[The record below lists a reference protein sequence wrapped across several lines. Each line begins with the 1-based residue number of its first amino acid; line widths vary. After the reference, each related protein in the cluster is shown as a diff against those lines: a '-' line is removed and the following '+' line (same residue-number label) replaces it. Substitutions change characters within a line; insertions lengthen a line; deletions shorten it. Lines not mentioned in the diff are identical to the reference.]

1 MPATLLVLD
10 IDGTLRP
17 HGEPRVPKEN
27 VDALRT
33 VQKAGV
39 KLVIATGRCRA
50 EIPAKMLRGIRPDY
64 WICAAGAQVEDAAGT
79 ALYTSHMTAEEMYA
93 LVDFCEDYEHPLGFS
108 FSDGGYVYLD
118 YEAFHVQEKAAALE
132 GCLKDGEDQD
142 RHLLDMP
149 FSAFGMLAAEDIAK
163 FQAKYGYL
171 GLQFLPYPRDGVRYP
186 ARRPGQGNRPA
197 GTAGPSGPGRCG
209 LRCRGRR
216 SQRCRNAGA
225 GRAFLLHGGRHEN
238 RQSCRQGAG
247 PCRCTRWHCP
257 AVPQSVAGDIP
268 LNTKQPYTHV
278 GPGLPP
284 LYGAQAKA
292 LILGSFPSPKSR
304 AQGFYYGHPQ
314 NRFWPLMATLTHS
327 PTPAW
332 EDLDA
337 KRAIIIGSGLAVWDV
352 IHACSIRGASDASIK
367 DVEPNDLAAL
377 VNRLGVQAIFCNGA
391 TSGRLYRKYAQPLT
405 GLEAVVLPSTSPA
418 NAAFTMPRL
427 LDAWGTALEGYVN
440 KP

>member
-79 ALYTSHMTAEEMYA
+79 ALYTSHMTTEEMYA
-93 LVDFCEDYEHPLGFS
+93 LVDFCEDYEYPLGFS

-171 GLQFLPYPRDGVRYP
+171 GLQFLPYHVTGCDILR
-186 ARRPGQGNRPA
+186 AGQDKA
-197 GTAGPSGPGRCG
+197 TG
-209 LRCRGRR
+209 L
-216 SQRCRNAGA
+216 QA
-225 GRAFLLHGGRHEN
+225 LLDH
-238 RQSCRQGAG
+238 
-247 PCRCTRWHCP
+247 
-257 AVPQSVAGDIP
+257 
-268 LNTKQPYTHV
+268 L
-278 GPGLPP
+278 
-284 LYGAQAKA
+284 
-292 LILGSFPSPKSR
+292 
-304 AQGFYYGHPQ
+304 
-314 NRFWPLMATLTHS
+314 
-327 PTPAW
+327 
-332 EDLDA
+332 
-337 KRAIIIGSGLAVWDV
+337 GLAAADCVAVGD
-352 IHACSIRGASDASIK
+352 G
-367 DVEPNDLAAL
+367 PNDAGMLALAPAAAPD
-377 VNRLGVQAIFCNGA
+377 GI
-391 TSGRLYRKYAQPLT
+391 AQLCRSLWP
-405 GLEAVVLPSTSPA
+405 EM
-418 NAAFTMPRL
+418 FR
-427 LDAWGTALEGYVN
+427 
-440 KP
+440 

>member
-64 WICAAGAQVEDAAGT
+64 WICAAGAQV
-79 ALYTSHMTAEEMYA
+79 EEMYA

-171 GLQFLPYPRDGVRYP
+171 GLQFLPYHVTGCDILR
-186 ARRPGQGNRPA
+186 A
-197 GTAGPSGPGRCG
+197 GMKTAK
-209 LRCRGRR
+209 
-216 SQRCRNAGA
+216 AA
-225 GRAFLLHGGRHEN
+225 
-238 RQSCRQGAG
+238 
-247 PCRCTRWHCP
+247 
-257 AVPQSVAGDIP
+257 
-268 LNTKQPYTHV
+268 
-278 GPGLPP
+278 
-284 LYGAQAKA
+284 AKA
-292 LILGSFPSPKSR
+292 LAPAAAPDGI
-304 AQGFYYGHPQ
+304 AQLC
-314 NRFWPLMATLTHS
+314 RSLWP
-327 PTPAW
+327 
-332 EDLDA
+332 E
-337 KRAIIIGSGLAVWDV
+337 
-352 IHACSIRGASDASIK
+352 
-367 DVEPNDLAAL
+367 
-377 VNRLGVQAIFCNGA
+377 IF
-391 TSGRLYRKYAQPLT
+391 R
-405 GLEAVVLPSTSPA
+405 
-418 NAAFTMPRL
+418 
-427 LDAWGTALEGYVN
+427 
-440 KP
+440 

>member
-33 VQKAGV
+33 VQKDGV

-93 LVDFCEDYEHPLGFS
+93 LVDFCEDYAHPLGFS

-171 GLQFLPYPRDGVRYP
+171 GLQFLPYHVTGCDPERTRQR
-186 ARRPGQGNRPA
+186 A
-197 GTAGPSGPGRCG
+197 
-209 LRCRGRR
+209 CR
-216 SQRCRNAGA
+216 
-225 GRAFLLHGGRHEN
+225 
-238 RQSCRQGAG
+238 
-247 PCRCTRWHCP
+247 HCWTIW
-257 AVPQSVAGDIP
+257 A
-268 LNTKQPYTHV
+268 
-278 GPGLPP
+278 
-284 LYGAQAKA
+284 
-292 LILGSFPSPKSR
+292 
-304 AQGFYYGHPQ
+304 
-314 NRFWPLMATLTHS
+314 WPLRTALPWATV
-327 PTPAW
+327 P
-332 EDLDA
+332 
-337 KRAIIIGSGLAVWDV
+337 
-352 IHACSIRGASDASIK
+352 
-367 DVEPNDLAAL
+367 
-377 VNRLGVQAIFCNGA
+377 
-391 TSGRLYRKYAQPLT
+391 
-405 GLEAVVLPSTSPA
+405 
-418 NAAFTMPRL
+418 TMPECWRWPGVPT
-427 LDAWGTALEGYVN
+427 AWRTA
-440 KP
+440 

>member
-79 ALYTSHMTAEEMYA
+79 ALFTSHMTAEEMYA

-171 GLQFLPYPRDGVRYP
+171 GLQFLPY
-186 ARRPGQGNRPA
+186 
-197 GTAGPSGPGRCG
+197 
-209 LRCRGRR
+209 
-216 SQRCRNAGA
+216 
-225 GRAFLLHGGRHEN
+225 
-238 RQSCRQGAG
+238 
-247 PCRCTRWHCP
+247 
-257 AVPQSVAGDIP
+257 
-268 LNTKQPYTHV
+268 HV
-278 GPGLPP
+278 
-284 LYGAQAKA
+284 
-292 LILGSFPSPKSR
+292 
-304 AQGFYYGHPQ
+304 
-314 NRFWPLMATLTHS
+314 
-327 PTPAW
+327 
-332 EDLDA
+332 
-337 KRAIIIGSGLAVWDV
+337 
-352 IHACSIRGASDASIK
+352 
-367 DVEPNDLAAL
+367 
-377 VNRLGVQAIFCNGA
+377 
-391 TSGRLYRKYAQPLT
+391 T
-405 GLEAVVLPSTSPA
+405 G
-418 NAAFTMPRL
+418 
-427 LDAWGTALEGYVN
+427 
-440 KP
+440 

>member
-171 GLQFLPYPRDGVRYP
+171 GLQFLPYHVTGCDILRAGQDKATGLQALLDHLGLAAADCVAVGDGP
-186 ARRPGQGNRPA
+186 NDA
-197 GTAGPSGPGRCG
+197 GMLALAGRSYCMADGMKTAKAAAK
-209 LRCRGRR
+209 
-216 SQRCRNAGA
+216 AGA
-225 GRAFLLHGGRHEN
+225 APTVRRTDQSADLRQLSQPKEPDTGVLLR
-238 RQSCRQGAG
+238 
-247 PCRCTRWHCP
+247 PP
-257 AVPQSVAGDIP
+257 AESVLAADGYPDPQP
-268 LNTKQPYTHV
+268 
-278 GPGLPP
+278 
-284 LYGAQAKA
+284 
-292 LILGSFPSPKSR
+292 
-304 AQGFYYGHPQ
+304 HP
-314 NRFWPLMATLTHS
+314 RMG
-327 PTPAW
+327 
-332 EDLDA
+332 
-337 KRAIIIGSGLAVWDV
+337 GSGCQTRHHHWQRA
-352 IHACSIRGASDASIK
+352 G
-367 DVEPNDLAAL
+367 
-377 VNRLGVQAIFCNGA
+377 GVGCH
-391 TSGRLYRKYAQPLT
+391 
-405 GLEAVVLPSTSPA
+405 
-418 NAAFTMPRL
+418 PRL
-427 LDAWGTALEGYVN
+427 LHPRGIGCFHQRCGTE
-440 KP
+440 

>member
-1 MPATLLVLD
+1 M
-10 IDGTLRP
+10 
-17 HGEPRVPKEN
+17 
-27 VDALRT
+27 
-33 VQKAGV
+33 
-39 KLVIATGRCRA
+39 
-50 EIPAKMLRGIRPDY
+50 
-64 WICAAGAQVEDAAGT
+64 
-79 ALYTSHMTAEEMYA
+79 
-93 LVDFCEDYEHPLGFS
+93 
-108 FSDGGYVYLD
+108 
-118 YEAFHVQEKAAALE
+118 
-132 GCLKDGEDQD
+132 
-142 RHLLDMP
+142 
-149 FSAFGMLAAEDIAK
+149 
-163 FQAKYGYL
+163 
-171 GLQFLPYPRDGVRYP
+171 
-186 ARRPGQGNRPA
+186 
-197 GTAGPSGPGRCG
+197 
-209 LRCRGRR
+209 
-216 SQRCRNAGA
+216 
-225 GRAFLLHGGRHEN
+225 
-238 RQSCRQGAG
+238 
-247 PCRCTRWHCP
+247 
-257 AVPQSVAGDIP
+257 
-268 LNTKQPYTHV
+268 NTKQPYTHV

-304 AQGFYYGHPQ
+304 AQGFYYGRPQ
-314 NRFWPLMATLTHS
+314 NRFWPLMAALTHS